1 MSATPP
7 TRILQVIL
15 EAVLQTEP
23 DQFIGQGDQD
33 ILVDN
38 RRKIRGKYILK
49 PGRTKEGRVEEELN
63 TDAQKGDDSRVPV
76 GIWDRRE
83 WDYEGER
90 ESGDLKVLWE
100 SMPIWW
106 RRKLTRGFYQVLRRS
121 SGTRKQVDSSQG
133 IREVEVEYV
142 WIEGER
148 KSYLKYIR
156 KILKNK
162 DWEAGVDYLEQ
173 AMGSS
178 QLECLVGS
186 RCFLWR

>member
-1 MSATPP
+1 M
-7 TRILQVIL
+7 
-15 EAVLQTEP
+15 
-23 DQFIGQGDQD
+23 
-33 ILVDN
+33 
-38 RRKIRGKYILK
+38 
-49 PGRTKEGRVEEELN
+49 
-63 TDAQKGDDSRVPV
+63 
-76 GIWDRRE
+76 
-83 WDYEGER
+83 
-90 ESGDLKVLWE
+90 
-100 SMPIWW
+100 
-106 RRKLTRGFYQVLRRS
+106 LRRS